1 MGYIVVDND
10 GKVVAADSHKLKL
23 EPLEGRS
30 NASLSYLGYVTLE
43 PGIYELRLAAV
54 DAEGR
59 HGSVVREV
67 NAWKMAGEAFTYADL
82 IVNHAA
88 TASEGLRPD
97 VEPHVDPDGLAAYVE
112 LYAASAETYK
122 DVTVNFEIAD
132 DGDAPALVSV
142 PVDLRASTQDTW
154 RVAQGFI
161 GAEPLPA
168 GRYVARARIMKGG
181 ALAGV
186 LVRPFILEPS
196 PASKGGPILI
206 PANFARVAVF
216 DRNAVLQPALVSGML
231 DAIAARSPSLKDA
244 MTEARAGRYGPA
256 ALEAFTAGD
265 QQAAA
270 YLKGLDLYVKGQI
283 DLAATQLAIAA
294 GPRREFYPAALLLG
308 ACFAAGG
315 RDRDAAG
322 IWQMALGTEQ
332 RPLVAYTMLAD
343 ARLRG
348 GQPDAVIVVLKPAY
362 AQRPADD
369 DLGRRLAVAYMM
381 TGAYADALPIL
392 DGYLTRHA
400 TDPDALF
407 AAVLSQ
413 YQLTTANGA
422 DLSAPDK
429 AKVTKYVKA
438 YRGPQEALLAKY
450 LSSMGVNR

>member
-1 MGYIVVDND
+1 M
-10 GKVVAADSHKLKL
+10 KL
-23 EPLEGRS
+23 EPLEGRT
-30 NASLSYLGYVTLE
+30 NASLSYLGYVTLD
-43 PGIYELRLAAV
+43 PGVYELRLAAV

-59 HGSVVREV
+59 HGSVVREI
-67 NAWKMAGEAFTYADL
+67 NAWKMAGEELTYADL
-82 IVNHAA
+82 VVNHAA
-88 TASEGLRPD
+88 TASAGLRPD

-112 LYAASAETYK
+112 LYAASAATFK

-132 DGDAPALVSV
+132 DSDAPALISMG
-142 PVDLRASTQDTW
+142 VDLKASSQDTW

-168 GRYVARARIMKGG
+168 GRYVARARIMRGDK
-181 ALAGV
+181 LAGV

-196 PASKGGPILI
+196 PASKGGPIII
-206 PANFARVAVF
+206 PANFARVAAF
-216 DRNAVLQPALVSGML
+216 DRNAVLQPAVLNGML
-231 DAIAARSPSLKDA
+231 ETIAARSPSLKSA

-256 ALEAFTAGD
+256 ALEALTAGD

-270 YLKGLDLYVKGQI
+270 YLKGIDLYSKGQI

-294 GPRREFYPAALLLG
+294 GPRREFYPAAFLLG

-322 IWQMALGTEQ
+322 IWQLALGTEE
-332 RPLVAYTMLAD
+332 RPLVAYTLLAD
-343 ARLRG
+343 ARMRE
-348 GQPDAVIVVLKPAY
+348 GQPAAVITVLKPAY

-369 DLGRRLAVAYMM
+369 DLGRRLAIAYLM
-381 TGAYADALPIL
+381 TGAYSDALPIL

-413 YQLTTANGA
+413 YQLAIATGA
-422 DLSAPDK
+422 ELSTVDR
-429 AKVTKYVKA
+429 AKVTKYAKA
-438 YRGPQEALLAKY
+438 YKGPQQALLAKY